1 MSAAGSEARVS
12 KSNLRMTILTA
23 VLILLGGLVAP
34 VAAQFGQNKV
44 SYAKFKWK
52 VYEAPHFDVY
62 YYPETEPFLED
73 IVSYA
78 ESTYLSISR
87 ALDHE
92 LKFRVPLI
100 TYKTHGEFQQTNI
113 TMAELPD
120 GVGAF
125 AEPVQY
131 RMVLPIDLPPD
142 ELYALIGHELTHIF
156 EYSYFYD
163 GYLGRAMRSRPP
175 TWMMEGLASYLG
187 DDETNLDRMAIRDA
201 VVNNI
206 LPPIQA
212 LNQVTFLT
220 YRYGHAIFDYI
231 EQEHGVEG
239 VRTFLFEFKKVL
251 LTGNLSKA
259 IKEAFGYDIDEFN
272 RRFNRYLRQ
281 KYFPV
286 LLEKKSPDD
295 YGTELG
301 TGKLRGVYTFS
312 PALSPSGELVAA
324 LGTPGQE
331 LDLVVLSV
339 EDGSMVK
346 NLTKGWTNNNRGLV
360 TKVFN
365 GKRDLS
371 WSPTD
376 DHVAVFARRDNNWP
390 LQIYDGLSGK
400 KVKDIVIPGVY
411 QNASPAFSPDGKRVT
426 FEGNRDGV
434 VDLFEIDLE
443 TEELRNLTQDEF
455 FDGNP
460 IYAADG
466 KTLLYNRRVGSHWK
480 LFSVDVEDPSKKTQL
495 TFGPYHEIQP
505 SYSQDGKTIYFSSDR
520 GEYGVFNLFS
530 LDLETGDMQQYTD
543 VVGGCFAP
551 VEVGQRGDETILV
564 FTAFY
569 RGMFRLY
576 RMALRAPVE
585 TIEMAARLEEPV
597 EAEPFEPDMRL
608 KADDEKKRKYKVKWD
623 IDSPQV
629 GVGVA
634 NDGTFLAN
642 AAISFTDLLGDQRIF
657 IGATSVSD
665 FQSYTGQYMNLKNRY
680 TWGAR
685 VFDFRDYIVAQ
696 ASGTRI
702 ERSYRATG
710 ANVFFQFPQSRYY
723 RVDLTAGVTD
733 ASFLRPAGFNPATG
747 QTVFENFDD
756 LYLFTSVDYVGDTT
770 RWANFGPFQGK
781 RFRIGVD
788 YGPRI
793 GGDLDGYIL
802 QYNLDFR
809 AYKQVTRRSV
819 LAFRVAG
826 LFGNGTIQN
835 SYSMGGMNQL
845 RAYDFRIFNGS
856 SIAWSNLEYRFPL
869 IDEMRFPILA
879 LQNIRGF
886 FFMDVGT
893 AWYDTQAFS
902 EPLSDD
908 AFYDPVYGILRGDYS
923 DPNNVKIIP
932 FQFWDSAN
940 GRFQDLRGSYGI
952 GLKFFF
958 IGGLQFNWIWA
969 KRIPYTQYV
978 YTIGSNGFPDTSVP
992 PVPTEANT
1000 DDLVSEFFI
1009 GFSW

>member
-1 MSAAGSEARVS
+1 MKAPSPEASVN
-12 KSNLRMTILTA
+12 KSYPRKSLLWT
-23 VLILLGGLVAP
+23 VLILLGGLITP

-44 SYAKFKWK
+44 SYAKFKWQ
-52 VYEAPHFDVY
+52 VYESPHFDVY

-78 ESTYLSISR
+78 ESAYLSISR

-113 TMAELPD
+113 TMSELPD

-131 RMVLPIDLPPD
+131 RMVLPIDMPPD

-163 GYLGRAMRSRPP
+163 GYLGRALRSRPP

-187 DDETNLDRMAIRDA
+187 DDETNLDQMAIRDA

-206 LPPIQA
+206 LPPLQA

-346 NLTKGWTNNNRGLV
+346 NLTKGWTNNYRNL
-360 TKVFN
+360 TTEVFI

-371 WSPTD
+371 WSPTED
-376 DHVAVFARRDNNWP
+376 RVAVFARRDNNWP
-390 LQIYDGLSGK
+390 LLIFDALSGK

-411 QNASPAFSPDGKRVT
+411 QNASPAFSPDGRRVT
-426 FEGNRDGV
+426 FEGNRDGI
-434 VDLFEIDLE
+434 VDLFEVDLE

-576 RMALRAPVE
+576 RMSLRAPVE
-585 TIEMAARLEEPV
+585 TIEMAERLEEPV

-608 KADDEKKRKYKVKWD
+608 KTDDEKKHKYKVKWD
-623 IDSPQV
+623 IEAPQV

-642 AAISFTDLLGDQRIF
+642 AAVTFTDLMGDQRIF
-657 IGATSVSD
+657 IGATSVSQ
-665 FQSYTGQYMNLKNRY
+665 FQSYMGQYMNLKRRY

-685 VFDFRDYIVAQ
+685 VFDYRDYIVSQ
-696 ASGTRI
+696 ASGSRI

-723 RVDLTAGVTD
+723 RVDLTAGITD
-733 ASFLRPAGFNPATG
+733 GSFLSPSGFNPNTG
-747 QTVFENFDD
+747 QTTFDNFDN
-756 LYLFTSVDYVGDTT
+756 LYLFTSVDYIGDTT
-770 RWANFGPFQGK
+770 RWQSYGPFQGK

-793 GGDLDGYIL
+793 GGDIDGYIL

-819 LAFRVAG
+819 LAFRIAG
-826 LFGNGTIQN
+826 LFGNGTLQN

-845 RAYDFRIFNGS
+845 RGYDFRIFNGS

-869 IDEMRFPILA
+869 IDEMRFPVLA

-886 FFMDVGT
+886 FFVDVGT
-893 AWYDTQAFS
+893 AWYDTQAFAQD
-902 EPLSDD
+902 LNAD
-908 AFYDPVYGILRGDYS
+908 AFYDPVYGVLRGVYNDVG
-923 DPNNVKIIP
+923 DVDIIP
-932 FQFWDSAN
+932 F
-940 GRFQDLRGSYGI
+940 
-952 GLKFFF
+952 
-958 IGGLQFNWIWA
+958 
-969 KRIPYTQYV
+969 
-978 YTIGSNGFPDTSVP
+978 
-992 PVPTEANT
+992 
-1000 DDLVSEFFI
+1000 
-1009 GFSW
+1009 